1 MLELAEPRSAQ
12 QSGPSINQMA
22 KLNKVDFAVGIGGEN
37 GQGIASTGDI
47 LARIFARRGLHLN
60 AYNAY
65 QSIIRGGHTFL
76 TIRASDAPV
85 RNMGDKID
93 VFIPLNQDTMDRH
106 LHLLKAGACA
116 IYDAEKITAGPA
128 ADGVQL
134 CPMPMKEL
142 IKGNKLAINTAALG
156 AALQLL
162 GIESEPLETVVAR
175 QFKKKGDEVVAG
187 NIAVARAGYDYAAQN
202 FKPFPWKAP
211 IGSKPLGVITGN
223 QATAMGGAAAGV
235 KFYAAYPMSPSTGV
249 LMWMAQHARQ
259 LGIMVRQVEDEI
271 GVMNMVIGAAHAGCR
286 AMCATSGGGFALMTE
301 AVGMAGMIETP
312 IVCVDVQRAGP
323 ATGVPTKTEQGDLWQ
338 ALGAGQGDYPRLIVA
353 PTSQLDLFQT
363 IPELFNLC
371 DKYQC
376 PGMVLADLL
385 ISEGTS
391 SIDPDELDFNVT
403 IDRGE
408 LILPNGNSESANA
421 AGGYNDK
428 TYLRFKNTESGI
440 SPRAVPGVPGH
451 IFTAATDEHDEDGT
465 LVSDEFTNPNI
476 RRMMVEKR
484 GRKMKA
490 AINDI
495 APPKL
500 FGPENAAVTLVGWG
514 STDGVIREAVEKLAG
529 EEGIV
534 ANHLHIKW
542 IVPFHAAEISRLLAQ
557 SKQVII
563 VENSYSGQF
572 ARYLRSETGFDAHG
586 HIRKYDGEPFMPHHI
601 VEAVKDQLAGKT
613 KLSVPIHEVLA

>member
-1 MLELAEPRSAQ
+1 MSK
-12 QSGPSINQMA
+12 I
-22 KLNKVDFAVGIGGEN
+22 DFAIGIGGEN
-37 GQGIASTGDI
+37 GQGIASTGNI
-47 LARIFARRGLHLN
+47 LALIFARRGLHLN

-76 TIRASDAPV
+76 TIRAGNEPV

-106 LHLLKAGACA
+106 LRLLKSGASA
-116 IYDAEKITAGPA
+116 IFDKEKVTPGEA

-142 IKGNKLAINTAALG
+142 TKGNKLAVNTAALG
-156 AALQLL
+156 ATLQLL
-162 GIESEPLETVVAR
+162 GIESEPLETVISR
-175 QFKKKGDEVVAG
+175 QFKKKGDAVIAENVA
-187 NIAVARAGYDYAAQN
+187 IARAGYDYAAEN
-202 FKPFPWKAP
+202 FSAFSWKISP
-211 IGSKPLGVITGN
+211 SSKPLGIITGN

-249 LMWMAQHARQ
+249 LMWMAAHARD

-271 GVMNMVIGAAHAGCR
+271 GVMNMVIGAAHTGCR

-301 AVGMAGMIETP
+301 AIGMAGMIETP
-312 IVCVDVQRAGP
+312 IVCIDVQRAGP

-338 ALGAGQGDYPRLIVA
+338 VLGAGQGDYPRIVVA
-353 PTSQLDLFQT
+353 PTNQLDLFRT

-376 PGMVLADLL
+376 PGLVLSDLL
-385 ISEGTS
+385 ISEGTT
-391 SIDPDELDFNVT
+391 SIDPDDLDFRVK

-408 LILPNGNSESANA
+408 LILPNGTHLRQGYGGQAGNGGVANP
-421 AGGYNDK
+421 GSGYNDK
-428 TYLRFKNTESGI
+428 AYLRYQNTPSGI

-465 LVSDEFTNPNI
+465 LISDEFTNPQK

-484 GRKMKA
+484 ARKMQG
-490 AINDI
+490 AIKNI
-495 APPKL
+495 APPKII
-500 FGPENAAVTLVGWG
+500 GPEKADVTLVGWG
-514 STDGVIREAVEKLAG
+514 STEGVIREAVEKLAA
-529 EEGIV
+529 EEGVV
-534 ANHLHIKW
+534 ANQLAIKW
-542 IVPFHAAEISRLLAQ
+542 IVPLHAAEISAVFEG
-557 SKQVII
+557 SKNVII
-563 VENSYSGQF
+563 VENNQSGQF
-572 ARYLRSETGFDAHG
+572 ARYLRSETGFNGHG

-601 VEAVKDQLAGKT
+601 VEGVKEQLAGKAT
-613 KLSVPIHEVLA
+613 LSVPVHEVLA

>member
-1 MLELAEPRSAQ
+1 M
-12 QSGPSINQMA
+12 
-22 KLNKVDFAVGIGGEN
+22 NKIDFAIGIGGEN
-37 GQGIASTGDI
+37 GQGIASTGNI
-47 LARIFARRGLHLN
+47 LALIFARRGLHLN

-76 TIRASDAPV
+76 TIRASDGPV

-106 LHLLKAGACA
+106 LHLLKGGTCA
-116 IYDAEKITAGPA
+116 VYDKEKVTPGKA

-134 CPMPMKEL
+134 CAMPMKEL
-142 IKGNKLAINTAALG
+142 TKGNKLAVNTAALG
-156 AALQLL
+156 ATLQLL
-162 GIESEPLETVVAR
+162 RIESEALETVISR
-175 QFKKKGDEVVAG
+175 QFKKKGDAVIAENVA
-187 NIAVARAGYDYAAQN
+187 IARAGYDYAAQN
-202 FKPFPWKAP
+202 FTAFSWKAP
-211 IGSKPLGVITGN
+211 KGAKPLGIITGN

-249 LMWMAQHARQ
+249 LMWMAAHARE

-271 GVMNMVIGAAHAGCR
+271 GVMNMVIGAAHTGCR

-338 ALGAGQGDYPRLIVA
+338 VLGAGQGDYPRIVVA
-353 PTSQLDLFQT
+353 PTNQLDLFQT

-376 PGMVLADLL
+376 PGLVLADLL
-385 ISEGTS
+385 ISEGTT
-391 SIDPDELDFNVT
+391 SIDPDDLDFKVK

-408 LILPNGNSESANA
+408 LILPNNNGNGNGANPA
-421 AGGYNDK
+421 SGYNDK
-428 TYLRFKNTESGI
+428 TYLRYKNTPSGI

-465 LVSDEFTNPNI
+465 LISDEFTNPQK

-484 GRKMKA
+484 ARKMEGVIKE
-490 AINDI
+490 I

-500 FGPENAAVTLVGWG
+500 VGPEKADVTLVGWG
-514 STDGVIREAVEKLAG
+514 STEGVIREAVEKLAA

-534 ANHLHIKW
+534 ANQLAIKW
-542 IVPFHAAEISRLLAQ
+542 IVPLHAAEIGAILGR
-557 SKQVII
+557 SKNVIL
-563 VENSYSGQF
+563 VENNQSGQF
-572 ARYLRSETGFDAHG
+572 ARYLRSETGFAAHG

-601 VEAVKDQLAGKT
+601 VEAVKSQLAGT
-613 KLSVPIHEVLA
+613 TRLSVPVHEVNA